1 MKRELT
7 FNKDSVNYLN
17 SILKRKIYKGLIV
30 VTGQNIITGGPW
42 TILNDSIDHL
52 AAYKKDFLIIVILF
66 KRLEK
71 KHENVINI
79 ICKDSKKSWI
89 HRFIYEKFKFN
100 KFSKSLINNI
110 DLWVSMHD
118 ITPIVK
124 AKKIITYYH
133 NVSPFWKP
141 KFYQIFLS
149 PVTAI
154 FKLFYLRICQLNI
167 YKNDALIVQQN
178 WIKNKLLKKFPNL
191 NIIICK
197 PITNKKIKHN
207 HFEKKTKSIEKYE
220 KYFNKPFL
228 LCPSTPRV
236 FKNIETAIRAI
247 KNLKK
252 YNLLITISGN
262 ENIYTRYLKLLYSK
276 IDNIFFIG
284 YIDKDILELFY
295 ENSDAIIFPS
305 QLESW
310 GLPISESIQFK
321 KIIFLPDLEYSRET
335 CGNYDNAI
343 FFSSGSYLELRNKI
357 INKLL
362 KENKEDTIKKNNKNL
377 DKIKPYNWNNLWPK
391 IV

>member
-7 FNKDSVNYLN
+7 YNKKSIDYLN
-17 SILKRKIYKGLIV
+17 SILRTNIYKGLIV

-52 AAYKKDFLIIVILF
+52 AAYKKDYLIIVIIF

-71 KHENVINI
+71 KYENVINI
-79 ICKDSKKSWI
+79 ICKNSKKSWI
-89 HRFIYEKFKFN
+89 HRFVYEKFKFN
-100 KFSKSLINNI
+100 NFSKSLIKNI

-118 ITPIVK
+118 ITPIVR

-141 KFYQIFLS
+141 KLYQIFLS

-154 FKLFYLRICQLNI
+154 FKLFYLRICQFNI
-167 YKNDALIVQQN
+167 YKNDALIVQQY
-178 WIKNKLLKKFPNL
+178 WIKKKLLKKFPNL

-197 PITNKKIKHN
+197 PITNKQIKHN
-207 HFEKKTKSIEKYE
+207 HFDKEIKGFEKYE
-220 KYFNKPFL
+220 EYFNKPYL

-236 FKNIETAIRAI
+236 FKNIETAIKSI
-247 KNLKK
+247 QNLKK

-284 YIDKDILELFY
+284 YIEKDILELFY
-295 ENSDAIIFPS
+295 KKSDAIIFPS

-310 GLPISESIQFK
+310 GLPISESIQFN

-343 FFSSGSYLELRNKI
+343 FFKSGSYLELRNKI

-362 KENKEDTIKKNNKNL
+362 KENKEETINKNNINS
-377 DKIKPYNWNNLWPK
+377 DKIKLYNWNNLWPK